1 MKTDWNAKLIGNYP
15 LTFRNNPDWLYKN
28 MECSSGWMTILERL
42 FDSIESYLHTLPKT
56 SKVRKNLKFMQ
67 IKEKFAGLRVYV
79 EGADEH
85 IFNLIEKTEQYSQ
98 EICELCGLGG
108 SVCHSG
114 NARFRTLCPDCMTIK
129 GYQLC
134 EKEDGSDGG
143 E

>member
-1 MKTDWNAKLIGNYP
+1 
-15 LTFRNNPDWLYKN
+15 
-28 MECSSGWMTILERL
+28 
-42 FDSIESYLHTLPKT
+42 
-56 SKVRKNLKFMQ
+56 MQ

-85 IFNLIEKTEQYSQ
+85 IFNLIEKTEQDSH

-108 SVCHSG
+108 STCRSG

-134 EKEDGSDGG
+134 EKESGSDGR